1 MVVVLKRRQRI
12 LIVDDDALVRDTI
25 ADILSDAG
33 YQAVIAAS
41 WDMGETGFEGIGYSL
56 VITDIFMPGRGGL
69 EVIDDVRKKWPGVKI
84 LAISGG
90 WGGTSAEEAIEAAS
104 RMGADTALSKPF
116 EQKDLMEKVVEL
128 IGEA

>member
-1 MVVVLKRRQRI
+1 VALKRRQRI
-12 LIVDDDALVRDTI
+12 LVVDDDALVRDTI

-33 YQAVIAAS
+33 YQAVIAPS

-56 VITDIFMPGRGGL
+56 VITDIFMPRRGGL
-69 EVIDDVRKKWPGVKI
+69 EVIDDVRKNWPGVKI

-90 WGGTSAEEAIEAAS
+90 WGGTSAENAVEAAVK
-104 RMGADTALSKPF
+104 MGADDTLAKPF
-116 EQKDLMEKVVEL
+116 EQHELMDKVAAL